1 MVVFIGV
8 IFGFKFGVVGVF
20 LIVNLF
26 VFSVVKIVVI
36 VFILGIF
43 G

>member
-8 IFGFKFGVVGVF
+8 IFGFKFGFVGVF
-20 LIVNLF
+20 LIVNFF
-26 VFSVVKIVVI
+26 VFSVVKIVLI